1 MSLFFFWRAVCFF
14 AIMQKFCAIALSYWL
29 PVLAIRAKA
38 TMRNIFNSKKFIKT
52 YRMVTRTIIK
62 YTIIYFCWTHTRT
75 LAALQV
81 FLTSSIISSTMMAIF
96 PFTSPTTYNGGRSCS
111 VIHYIYLYT
120 IVFSNF
126 VDPISEYGSGSAPFQ
141 IGKKGWNDVQIRTFL
156 TCYYLLV
163 FKKDFV
169 NV

>member
-1 MSLFFFWRAVCFF
+1 MSLFFFWRAVCFS

-52 YRMVTRTIIK
+52 YGYPYNYQVCYYLFLLNTYTYPGCVAGVLDVVDNIIHHDGNLPVH
-62 YTIIYFCWTHTRT
+62 ITHHVQRGTFLFSNT
-75 LAALQV
+75 L
-81 FLTSSIISSTMMAIF
+81 
-96 PFTSPTTYNGGRSCS
+96 YC
-111 VIHYIYLYT
+111 IYLYT